1 MENTFTDRQT
11 EDSILLLSCRCWLLY
26 MAFSSPFQ
34 HVVSTKNRRSPFFAL
49 SPDAWCLYCIVYIK
63 KRGRGLLR
71 LLFFVAPYFLLLPL
85 GLVLCVNVGLPFSLE
100 FLRSSI
106 EKEVGQQPEIHKVF
120 SSFILQRNFQSV
132 DVVQVKIIAKKAKTF
147 RLHKYDF

>member
-63 KRGRGLLR
+63 KRGRGLR

-120 SSFILQRNFQSV
+120 SPFILQQ
-132 DVVQVKIIAKKAKTF
+132 KIH
-147 RLHKYDF
+147 RLKSQNNCEKGENSIFHYIFE